1 MNSFYMLQPG
11 RWTGLTEF
19 PPKPGWPGSSPALVT
34 GVQPLKTG
42 LGQLQID
49 IVQPLFPGGGRRRRI
64 IAKVVQKTPMHITC
78 LFKEGNES
86 RTAIMAEPN
95 FAWLD
100 SCCPELQTR
109 RPLAGPAFIID
120 GECIGAP
127 SWEEYLAQVF
137 GDDHDEVLCGAN
149 KKSFQVKLG
158 RMPTQRT
165 QLMIDQELEP
175 FDSALVSRGFKPHQM
190 EDKWFILHDK
200 GRLLFRRSWTGI
212 LIYDV
217 EAYWRGDRL
226 YLGQAWVNRKP
237 SQYGET
243 DDAYDALLL
252 QYIIDVVL
260 RGVPAEFPVQWSEA
274 LAPLQAWSA
283 AGAASLS

>member
-1 MNSFYMLQPG
+1 
-11 RWTGLTEF
+11 
-19 PPKPGWPGSSPALVT
+19 
-34 GVQPLKTG
+34 
-42 LGQLQID
+42 
-49 IVQPLFPGGGRRRRI
+49 
-64 IAKVVQKTPMHITC
+64 
-78 LFKEGNES
+78 
-86 RTAIMAEPN
+86 
-95 FAWLD
+95 
-100 SCCPELQTR
+100 
-109 RPLAGPAFIID
+109 
-120 GECIGAP
+120 
-127 SWEEYLAQVF
+127 
-137 GDDHDEVLCGAN
+137 
-149 KKSFQVKLG
+149 
-158 RMPTQRT
+158 
-165 QLMIDQELEP
+165 MIDQELEP